1 MNRFQTE
8 LKGDNQFMLDDIV
21 SVEELLAQTRA
32 LQPPAPR
39 GSKIATSLSRL
50 EPILSHIN
58 DFAAVIAVC
67 SGADAKAAGLV
78 WGSLRVILTVRLL
91 LSLLLIGDMLNDT
104 LVGITGRRYARRC
117 ARYARRIKLVSSKI
131 PLIRGE
137 PANDQSSRI
146 CTAGCLYR
154 GNMLLRS
161 YHQLLPKQSTS

>member
-8 LKGDNQFMLDDIV
+8 LKGDNQFMLDDVV
-21 SVEELLAQTRA
+21 SVEELLSQTRA

-78 WGSLRVILTVRLL
+78 WGSLRVILTVWIF
-91 LSLLLIGDMLNDT
+91 LILKLVGGMLNNI
-104 LVGITGRRYARRC
+104 LVGITGKRY
-117 ARYARRIKLVSSKI
+117 
-131 PLIRGE
+131 
-137 PANDQSSRI
+137 SR
-146 CTAGCLYR
+146 
-154 GNMLLRS
+154 
-161 YHQLLPKQSTS
+161 